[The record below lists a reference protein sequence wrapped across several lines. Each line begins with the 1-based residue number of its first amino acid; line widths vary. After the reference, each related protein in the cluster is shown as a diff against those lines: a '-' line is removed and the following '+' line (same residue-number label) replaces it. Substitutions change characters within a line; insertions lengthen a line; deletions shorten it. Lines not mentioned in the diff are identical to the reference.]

1 MKRSMEFFYRPTRAT
16 SVSAFGANED
26 TLATLLVNAS
36 PPGATISMHLSIL
49 QAEELRDMINKALVW
64 IKNETKE
71 ETLA

>member
-1 MKRSMEFFYRPTRAT
+1 MKRAMEFFYSPTRAT

>member
-1 MKRSMEFFYRPTRAT
+1 MKRAHEFFFSPTRAT
-16 SVSAFGANED
+16 SVSAFGANDD
-26 TLATLLVNAS
+26 TAATLLINAS
-36 PPGATISMHLSIL
+36 PPGATISLHLTIV